1 MAPSDAL
8 LFSAMYYASEYVGGS
23 INMNMT
29 GEQHIAAP
37 RERVWEGLN
46 DPEILRAS
54 IPGCQSLERG
64 ADDRFTATVEVKV
77 GPIGARFK
85 GVVALTDLNPPN
97 GYTLILEGNGGIS
110 GSVKGSA
117 KVRLSEDAGS
127 TLISYEVEAQVGGRM
142 AQLGG
147 PIIDATAKQ
156 LAGKFFGRF
165 GKIVDEAAKPA
176 EPAHANATASPI
188 ATIGASAA
196 RATSPGFSDGFPMAW
211 ILATAVAAL
220 VGFLIG
226 RGQGAAGS
234 DWAGLAIGLLLI
246 VVAGAAFEY
255 GRRSAAPVV
264 VLDGALLRRL
274 IEGAKE

>member
-1 MAPSDAL
+1 ML
-8 LFSAMYYASEYVGGS
+8 WQTS
-23 INMNMT
+23 I
-29 GEQHIAAP
+29 H
-37 RERVWEGLN
+37 
-46 DPEILRAS
+46 
-54 IPGCQSLERG
+54 
-64 ADDRFTATVEVKV
+64 
-77 GPIGARFK
+77 
-85 GVVALTDLNPPN
+85 PN

-165 GKIVDEAAKPA
+165 GEIVGEAAKPA
-176 EPAHANATASPI
+176 EPARAKAAASPI
-188 ATIGASAA
+188 SAIGAPAA
-196 RATSPGFSDGFPMAW
+196 RAAR
-211 ILATAVAAL
+211 LRLRAVSHRL
-220 VGFLIG
+220 DTGDRC
-226 RGQGAAGS
+226 RGARRLPCRSRPGAAGS

-264 VLDGALLRRL
+264 VLDSALLRRL

>member
-1 MAPSDAL
+1 
-8 LFSAMYYASEYVGGS
+8 
-23 INMNMT
+23 MNMT
-29 GEQHIAAP
+29 GEQRIAAP
-37 RERVWEGLN
+37 RQRVWEALN

-54 IPGCQSLERG
+54 IPGCQSLEKA
-64 ADDRFTATVEVKV
+64 ADDRFAATVEVKV

-85 GVVALTDLNPPN
+85 GAVALADLNPPN

-165 GKIVDEAAKPA
+165 GEIVGEAAKPA
-176 EPAHANATASPI
+176 EPARAEAAASPLT
-188 ATIGASAA
+188 TIGAPTRRVPPRLRF
-196 RATSPGFSDGFPMAW
+196 RAVYPWPGYWRPLSRRWPASC
-211 ILATAVAAL
+211 
-220 VGFLIG
+220 IG

-264 VLDGALLRRL
+264 MLDSALLRRL